1 LYGLFP
7 EQAETAFCKKLLGGK
22 FMPYVKKQFSLSSE
36 QNEFIDSIVRK
47 KSFKDKS
54 EAVRYGIEL
63 VKQQFQDMELREMA
77 KDYSNDHDF
86 VQIGK
91 RGVKLQGL

>member
-1 LYGLFP
+1 
-7 EQAETAFCKKLLGGK
+7 
-22 FMPYVKKQFSLSSE
+22 MPYVKKQFSLSLE
-36 QNEFIDSIVRK
+36 QDEFIDSIVRK
-47 KSFKDKS
+47 RSFKDKS

-77 KDYSNDHDF
+77 KDYSNDRDF

-91 RGVKLQGL
+91 EGVKLQNL

>member
-1 LYGLFP
+1 
-7 EQAETAFCKKLLGGK
+7 
-22 FMPYVKKQFSLSSE
+22 MPYVKKQFSLSLE

-47 KSFKDKS
+47 RSFKDKS

-77 KDYSNDHDF
+77 TDYSNDRDF

>member
-1 LYGLFP
+1 
-7 EQAETAFCKKLLGGK
+7 
-22 FMPYVKKQFSLSSE
+22 MPYVKKQFSLSSE
-36 QNEFIDSIVRK
+36 QNEFIDSIVRN

-54 EAVRYGIEL
+54 DVVRYGIRL

-77 KDYSNDHDF
+77 KEYSNDRDF

-91 RGVKLQGL
+91 KGVKLQGL

>member
-1 LYGLFP
+1 
-7 EQAETAFCKKLLGGK
+7 
-22 FMPYVKKQFSLSSE
+22 MPYVKKQFSLSSE

-47 KSFKDKS
+47 RSFKDKS

-77 KDYSNDHDF
+77 KDYSNDRDF

-91 RGVKLQGL
+91 KGVKLQNL

>member
-1 LYGLFP
+1 
-7 EQAETAFCKKLLGGK
+7 
-22 FMPYVKKQFSLSSE
+22 MPYVKKQFSLSLE

-47 KSFKDKS
+47 RSFKDKS

-77 KDYSNDHDF
+77 KDYSTDRDF

>member
-1 LYGLFP
+1 
-7 EQAETAFCKKLLGGK
+7 
-22 FMPYVKKQFSLSSE
+22 MPYVKKQFSLSLE
-36 QNEFIDSIVRK
+36 QNEFIDSIVRE

-63 VKQQFQDMELREMA
+63 VKQRFQDMKLREMA
-77 KDYSNDHDF
+77 EDYSNDRDF

-91 RGVKLQGL
+91 EGAKLQNL

>member
-1 LYGLFP
+1 
-7 EQAETAFCKKLLGGK
+7 
-22 FMPYVKKQFSLSSE
+22 MPYVKKQFSLSSE

-63 VKQQFQDMELREMA
+63 LKQQFQDMELREMA
-77 KDYSNDHDF
+77 KDYSNDRDF

-91 RGVKLQGL
+91 RGVKLQDL

>member
-1 LYGLFP
+1 
-7 EQAETAFCKKLLGGK
+7 
-22 FMPYVKKQFSLSSE
+22 MPYVKKQFSLSSE

>member
-1 LYGLFP
+1 
-7 EQAETAFCKKLLGGK
+7 
-22 FMPYVKKQFSLSSE
+22 M
-36 QNEFIDSIVRK
+36 VRK

-54 EAVRYGIEL
+54 DVVRYGIRL
-63 VKQQFQDMELREMA
+63 IKQQFQDMELREMA

-91 RGVKLQGL
+91 RGIKLQDL

>member
-1 LYGLFP
+1 
-7 EQAETAFCKKLLGGK
+7 
-22 FMPYVKKQFSLSSE
+22 MPYVKKQFSLSLE

-47 KSFKDKS
+47 RSFKDKS

-63 VKQQFQDMELREMA
+63 IKRQFQDMELREMA

-86 VQIGK
+86 VKIGGK
-91 RGVKLQGL
+91 GVKLQNL

>member
-1 LYGLFP
+1 
-7 EQAETAFCKKLLGGK
+7 
-22 FMPYVKKQFSLSSE
+22 MPYVKKQFSLSLE

-47 KSFKDKS
+47 KLFKDKS

-63 VKQQFQDMELREMA
+63 VKQRFQDMELREMA
-77 KDYSNDHDF
+77 EDYSNDRDF

-91 RGVKLQGL
+91 EGVKLQNL

>member
-1 LYGLFP
+1 
-7 EQAETAFCKKLLGGK
+7 
-22 FMPYVKKQFSLSSE
+22 MPYVKKQFSLSLE

-47 KSFKDKS
+47 RSFKDKS

-77 KDYSNDHDF
+77 KDYSNDRDF

-91 RGVKLQGL
+91 KGVKLQNL

>member
-1 LYGLFP
+1 MQ
-7 EQAETAFCKKLLGGK
+7 EVRNGGK
-22 FMPYVKKQFSLSSE
+22 IMAYVKKQFSLSLE
-36 QNEFIDSIVRK
+36 QNEFIDSMVRK

-54 EAVRYGIEL
+54 DVVRYGIRL

-91 RGVKLQGL
+91 RGGKLQDL